1 MKILKYS
8 LLSICSICLLL
19 LLSCSSNST
28 ARNDSTT
35 KTSSIQSKIILQ
47 DISQSSSEPAN
58 NSVNESSIDP
68 SYRQQEMA
76 EDESSEQDDE
86 DIVQTQ
92 IDLRKLADHKYIAI
106 TFDDGPVPG
115 NEERLLELF
124 SQYNGHATF
133 FYNGYRV
140 ENHPDI
146 LNKVLEQGSELGNHT
161 YNHPNLNTLN
171 AEQTLAEV
179 EDLNDLIENITGTI
193 PLFVRPPFGEYNQ
206 LTLDTLP
213 YPLVLWSQD
222 TRDWEELD
230 VDYIR
235 DKILD
240 VMPGSIVLCH
250 SNVDQTVLAVEQALP
265 ILYEQGF
272 RFVTLSDLFDIYGVE
287 PTAHKVFRILSPST
301 FD

>member
-1 MKILKYS
+1 M
-8 LLSICSICLLL
+8 
-19 LLSCSSNST
+19 
-28 ARNDSTT
+28 
-35 KTSSIQSKIILQ
+35 
-47 DISQSSSEPAN
+47 
-58 NSVNESSIDP
+58 
-68 SYRQQEMA
+68 
-76 EDESSEQDDE
+76 
-86 DIVQTQ
+86 
-92 IDLRKLADHKYIAI
+92 
-106 TFDDGPVPG
+106 
-115 NEERLLELF
+115 
-124 SQYNGHATF
+124 
-133 FYNGYRV
+133 
-140 ENHPDI
+140 
-146 LNKVLEQGSELGNHT
+146 
-161 YNHPNLNTLN
+161 
-171 AEQTLAEV
+171 
-179 EDLNDLIENITGTI
+179 NDLIENITGTI

>member
-133 FYNGYRV
+133 SIM
-140 ENHPDI
+140 DI
-146 LNKVLEQGSELGNHT
+146 ESKT
-161 YNHPNLNTLN
+161 I
-171 AEQTLAEV
+171 
-179 EDLNDLIENITGTI
+179 LI
-193 PLFVRPPFGEYNQ
+193 
-206 LTLDTLP
+206 
-213 YPLVLWSQD
+213 S
-222 TRDWEELD
+222 
-230 VDYIR
+230 
-235 DKILD
+235 
-240 VMPGSIVLCH
+240 
-250 SNVDQTVLAVEQALP
+250 
-265 ILYEQGF
+265 
-272 RFVTLSDLFDIYGVE
+272 
-287 PTAHKVFRILSPST
+287 
-301 FD
+301 